1 MRENARLNRVEK
13 NLEIVKGDA
22 LCLGNLL
29 QGEFDRAILPIPYGL
44 DCALEVILRK
54 VKRGGSLHFYTF
66 KKKRQIDGL
75 VEDFERMGLKTMFC
89 RRCGNVAPKV
99 HRWVFDLEKV

>member
-1 MRENARLNRVEK
+1 
-13 NLEIVKGDA
+13 
-22 LCLGNLL
+22 
-29 QGEFDRAILPIPYGL
+29 
-44 DCALEVILRK
+44 